1 MDFLAVC
8 ICAAIGHLMY
18 PQGRDMD
25 INWLVHLW
33 IIAGY
38 FTKHL
43 QCTILVHGIR
53 DIMIRGKKK
62 RRKKR
67 KEKEKNNISPGLM

>member
-1 MDFLAVC
+1 
-8 ICAAIGHLMY
+8 
-18 PQGRDMD
+18 MD

-62 RRKKR
+62 KKKKEERKRKKQCIPWPHVTYR
-67 KEKEKNNISPGLM
+67 FGGGNILMKDSHNKI